1 MDTFSVLN
9 LDARLAQG
17 LDALGYV
24 TMTPVQAAALPPI
37 LAGRD
42 LIAQAPTGSGKTAA
56 FGLGLLQ
63 RVDVTLI
70 RTQALV
76 LCPTRELADQVARE
90 IRRLATGLA
99 NLKVSL
105 LTGGVSLRPQLAS
118 LIHDPQVVVGTP
130 GRIGDLLSKQ
140 ALHLGGVRCLVL
152 DEADRMLDMGF
163 EEEIRKIASRVNKD
177 RQTLLFSATYPDAIR
192 TLARGLMREPAE
204 VSVDPADSQPVVT
217 QIFHEAELA
226 QKPAALAALLLTH
239 RPESAVVFCNTRRD
253 TEDVAAVLMQFGFSA
268 LALHGDMEQRDRDE
282 VLLRFANGSCKVL
295 LASDVAARGLDIK
308 DLAAV
313 INFELPSDPDG
324 YVHRIGR
331 TGRAGRGG
339 LALSL
344 VTPREMPRAL
354 ALIDIHGPA
363 IRWAAVKPLTARAG
377 YAPQAAMATL
387 VIDAGKSD
395 KLRAGDI
402 LGALT
407 GEAQLPADAIGKID
421 IFATRSYVA
430 IRRDWLEPAF
440 KRLGSG
446 KIKGRSFRVRRI

>member
-1 MDTFSVLN
+1 MNAFSDLK
-9 LDARLAQG
+9 LDARLTQG
-17 LDALGYV
+17 LDALGYA
-24 TMTPVQAAALPPI
+24 TMTPIQAAALPLI

-42 LIAQAPTGSGKTAA
+42 LIAEAPTGSGKTAA

-63 RVDVTLI
+63 RLDVALI
-70 RTQALV
+70 RSQALV

-90 IRRLATGLA
+90 IRRLATGMA
-99 NLKVSL
+99 NLKVLL

-118 LIHDPQVVVGTP
+118 LVHDPQVVVGTP
-130 GRIGDLLSKQ
+130 GRIGDLLGKQ
-140 ALHLGGVRCLVL
+140 ALHLGGVRTLVL

-163 EEEIRKIASRVNKD
+163 EEAIRKIAAKVGKD
-177 RQTLLFSATYPDAIR
+177 RQTLLFSATYPDGIR
-192 TLARGLMREPAE
+192 TLAKSLMRDPAE
-204 VSVDPADSQPVVT
+204 VSVAHADSQPMVT
-217 QIFHEAELA
+217 QLFHEADLA
-226 QKPAALAALLLTH
+226 EKPAALAALLMQH

-253 TEDVAAVLMQFGFSA
+253 TEDVAAVLNQFGFFA

-282 VLLRFANGSCKVL
+282 ILLRFANGSCNVL

-313 INFELPSDPDG
+313 VNFELPSDPDV
-324 YVHRIGR
+324 YIHRIGR

-354 ALIDIHGPA
+354 VLIDRHGKA
-363 IRWAAVKPLTARAG
+363 IRWATVKPLTRRASN
-377 YAPQAAMATL
+377 APQASMATL
-387 VIDAGKSD
+387 VIDAGKTD

-407 GEAQLPADAIGKID
+407 GDAGLPAEAIGKID
-421 IFATRSYVA
+421 TFATRSYVA
-430 IRRDWLEPAF
+430 IRREWIDQAF
-440 KRLGSG
+440 KRLVSG
-446 KIKGRSFRVRRI
+446 KIKGRSFRVRRM